1 MVISSFLELG
11 AYNCWGLSSP
21 FFLKKKVILLG
32 EKNVTVNMD
41 AAICFKLES
50 ASKDFLE
57 DMATSKDM
65 SLSAYCRYVIDI
77 GLDEL
82 YKRNVNMRKMEKQL

>member
-1 MVISSFLELG
+1 MTIE
-11 AYNCWGLSSP
+11 
-21 FFLKKKVILLG
+21 
-32 EKNVTVNMD
+32 MD

-50 ASKDFLE
+50 ELKSLLE

-65 SLSAYCRYVIDI
+65 SLSAYCRFVLGV

-82 YKRNVNMRKMEKQL
+82 YRRNVNMRKLEKQFIK

>member
-1 MVISSFLELG
+1 
-11 AYNCWGLSSP
+11 
-21 FFLKKKVILLG
+21 
-32 EKNVTVNMD
+32 VTVNMD

-50 ASKDFLE
+50 ALKDFLE
-57 DMATSKDM
+57 EMADSKDM
-65 SLSAYCRYVIDI
+65 SLSAYCRYVIGI

>member
-1 MVISSFLELG
+1 MLGSVI
-11 AYNCWGLSSP
+11 P
-21 FFLKKKVILLG
+21 IFFIEKSNTLG
-32 EKNVTVNMD
+32 EKNMTVNMD

-50 ASKDFLE
+50 ALKDFLE

-82 YKRNVNMRKMEKQL
+82 YKRNYKKVANASYARMSE

>member
-1 MVISSFLELG
+1 MLG
-11 AYNCWGLSSP
+11 SAIP
-21 FFLKKKVILLG
+21 IFFIEKSNTLG
-32 EKNVTVNMD
+32 EKNMTVNMD
-41 AAICFKLES
+41 AAICFKCES

-65 SLSAYCRYVIDI
+65 SLSAYCRYVLGI

>member
-1 MVISSFLELG
+1 MGSVI
-11 AYNCWGLSSP
+11 P
-21 FFLKKKVILLG
+21 IFFIEKSNTLG
-32 EKNVTVNMD
+32 EKNMTVNMD

-50 ASKDFLE
+50 ELKDFLE

-82 YKRNVNMRKMEKQL
+82 YKRNYKKVANASGARMSE

>member
-1 MVISSFLELG
+1 M
-11 AYNCWGLSSP
+11 
-21 FFLKKKVILLG
+21 
-32 EKNVTVNMD
+32 TVNMD

-50 ASKDFLE
+50 ELKDFLE

-82 YKRNVNMRKMEKQL
+82 YKRRKAVLDQANEGCA